1 LRRKLKTMLL
11 DDIIDLAT
19 NTSQSITVLLRK
31 CVVLAHQIKND
42 RLKAWANK
50 ELSGY
55 GDEDELPDYRVVSAT
70 ATGHFSG
77 WGGSQATLPIPPA
90 ALDKNHQRLATQVH
104 LVQAIATYEDVV
116 KTATTDGQITVGW
129 PPNLVLY
136 YQSSIPFT
144 GQQMNLIAAYQE
156 IPKPTLVEVLETV
169 RNRVLNVALEIKS
182 ELGERDED
190 LKNITPQSEEKI
202 ERYVAQQIF
211 NGNVYVS
218 TGQSTMTVQEQH
230 IATGNWEQLQ
240 KVLCNSGVSQSDVG
254 SLATAVSED
263 KDQMGPTVKGWIE
276 KTAPKVLSGGVKMA
290 ASVGQSILTEYLKH
304 YFGLS

>member
-1 LRRKLKTMLL
+1 
-11 DDIIDLAT
+11 
-19 NTSQSITVLLRK
+19 
-31 CVVLAHQIKND
+31 
-42 RLKAWANK
+42 
-50 ELSGY
+50 
-55 GDEDELPDYRVVSAT
+55 
-70 ATGHFSG
+70 
-77 WGGSQATLPIPPA
+77 
-90 ALDKNHQRLATQVH
+90 
-104 LVQAIATYEDVV
+104 
-116 KTATTDGQITVGW
+116 
-129 PPNLVLY
+129 
-136 YQSSIPFT
+136 
-144 GQQMNLIAAYQE
+144 MNLIAAYQE